1 MKVYANFTSTYD
13 RYFFCYLHLRR
24 KSMFKQS
31 RFVFLTVTLLLVFF
45 VSLARPMAAYAD
57 DSTPPPP
64 TEEPANPPTEEAPVE
79 TESAPAEAPSEP
91 SATETPTEPATESE
105 PVAVSEI
112 LEAAPEGTE
121 VVVLDENSEVVSLAS
136 AEAAEIVATTDP
148 MWCPVGVQPGGAGCT
163 INFATP
169 QALIDAIDAADP
181 GTTNSIFEQDGIIY
195 FTADPGGAFVL
206 TSGGGTALS
215 SGDYSALKQFSLTLQ
230 GGWNGVSGAGSVISG
245 QTNFGANR
253 VQIGSSGNPWA
264 GNITIN
270 NISINGVVDNVGLIV
285 YTAGNINLNSV
296 DSQNNTGTTG
306 NLGNGAYLN
315 NCALDSGTG
324 LCTGSGNVNVNSSS
338 FNNNTQNGL
347 RVVSNGS
354 ITLSGVT
361 ADSNAKRGTQL
372 ENTTGS
378 GNIDISSSTFNGNG
392 TGGIYRGIDA
402 HSNGNI
408 TLLNVI
414 AGTGNTSDG
423 ALLDNSSGSGV
434 VSVTSSSFS
443 GNDRR
448 GLDVLS
454 NQNIT
459 LFGVIT
465 GENTFSGTRLD
476 NRTGSGSLSV
486 SDSSFNGNGVDG
498 LDAYSNGDITL
509 ANVIANFNAEIG
521 ASLVNDSGEGNVSVS
536 NGTFNSNTSIQ
547 GLGQNLGLE
556 IISNGDVT
564 LDTVTA
570 NDNTGTNGSSIVG
583 GGVLVQN
590 SIFNNNDN
598 GLYLE
603 ADEAEVVCSQFN
615 NNAGYGIDGLNV
627 FVLFTLDDVVFSGN
641 GSGDYAGSPVVTTG
655 GCSAEEGGG
664 EEGGGEEGGSEEEP
678 VEGEEDEGEGGGD
691 SSSSNTTE
699 IIPLTGLA
707 LNIVLVAGS
716 ENVNLNCEAFS
727 GTKLV
732 LPNGD
737 SLILP
742 CPIRDEGTLIAQAQD
757 GLPGL
762 LDDQFGFLSAM
773 NTGVIRDG
781 QALSMVDTG
790 MIVEFVIPDGQNA
803 ENLAILHWDGSKW
816 AEFPGSVTADGYF
829 AVTTNFTGVFVLV
842 TK

>member
-1 MKVYANFTSTYD
+1 
-13 RYFFCYLHLRR
+13 
-24 KSMFKQS
+24 MFKQS
-31 RFVFLTVTLLLVFF
+31 RFIFLTITLLMVLF
-45 VSLARPMAAYAD
+45 VSMARPMAVYAD
-57 DSTPPPP
+57 DSVPPPP
-64 TEEPANPPTEEAPVE
+64 ATEEPANPPAEEAPAE
-79 TESAPAEAPSEP
+79 TESAPTEAPSEP
-91 SATETPTEPATESE
+91 SATDTPTEPTTEAE
-105 PVAVSEI
+105 PTVVSEI

-121 VVVLDENSEVVSLAS
+121 VVVLDENSEVVPLAS
-136 AEAAEIVATTDP
+136 QEAAAIVAVTDP
-148 MWCPVGVQPGGAGCT
+148 MWCPAGVLPGGLGCT
-163 INFATP
+163 TNFASP
-169 QALIDAIDAADP
+169 QALIDDMDNANPA
-181 GTTNSIFEQDGIIY
+181 TTASFYEQDGIIY

-206 TSGGGTALS
+206 TAGGGSALS
-215 SGDYSALKQFSLTLQ
+215 TGDYNVLKQFNLTLQ
-230 GGWNGVSGAGSVISG
+230 GGWNGISGAGSVISG
-245 QTNFGANR
+245 QTNFGTNR

-270 NISINGVVDNVGLIV
+270 NFSINGVVDNAGLIV

-296 DSQNNTGTTG
+296 NSQNNTGNTG

-315 NCALDSGTG
+315 NT
-324 LCTGSGNVNVNSSS
+324 TGSGDVNVNSSA

-347 RVVSNGS
+347 RVVSNGN
-354 ITLSGVT
+354 IALSGVT
-361 ADSNAKRGTQL
+361 ADGNAKRGTQL
-372 ENTTGS
+372 DNTTGS
-378 GNIDISSSTFNGNG
+378 GDINMSSSTFNGNG
-392 TGGIYRGIDA
+392 TSGIYRGIEA

-408 TLLNVI
+408 TLVDVV

-423 ALLDNSSGSGV
+423 ALLDNSSGSGA
-434 VSVTSSSFS
+434 VTVSSSTFS

-465 GENTFSGTRLD
+465 GENTSSGTRLD
-476 NRTGSGSLSV
+476 NRTGSGSISV
-486 SDSSFNGNGVDG
+486 SNSSFNGNAVDG

-536 NGTFNSNTSIQ
+536 NSTFNSNTSVQ

-564 LDTVTA
+564 LDTVAA
-570 NDNTGTNGSSIVG
+570 NDNTGANGSSIVG
-583 GGVLVQN
+583 GGVVVQN
-590 SIFNNNDN
+590 SIFSNNDN

-615 NNAGYGIDGLNV
+615 NNAAYGIDGLNV
-627 FVLFTLDDVVFSGN
+627 FVLFTLDDVTFSGN
-641 GSGDYAGSPVVTTG
+641 GSGDYIGSPDVTTG
-655 GCSAEEGGG
+655 GCSSEEGG
-664 EEGGGEEGGSEEEP
+664 EEGEGEEGGEGEGEE
-678 VEGEEDEGEGGGD
+678 VEGEE
-691 SSSSNTTE
+691 SSSSDPAE

-707 LNIVLVAGS
+707 LHIVLVTGG
-716 ENVNLNCEAFS
+716 ENVELDCEAFS
-727 GTKLV
+727 GTKLI

-737 SLILP
+737 SVILP
-742 CPIRDEGTLIAQAQD
+742 CPIHDEGTLAAQAQD
-757 GLPGL
+757 ALPGQ
-762 LDDQFGFLSAM
+762 LDDQFEFLSALS
-773 NTGVIRDG
+773 TGVIRDG
-781 QALSMVDTG
+781 QALSLVDTG

-816 AEFPGSVTADGYF
+816 AEFPGNVTADGYF